1 MRSHRI
7 DAPGMPSS
15 DSARP
20 RQAPRRRDIAGPD
33 ERYPYRYSGLRLLV
47 MSGGKYFLVPDGWT
61 RASGAVLVIPD
72 TPDIRVE
79 FFPGG
84 S

>member
-1 MRSHRI
+1 VSVYSERSLGVADTH
-7 DAPGMPSS
+7 
-15 DSARP
+15 ARAD
-20 RQAPRRRDIAGPD
+20 RLTGPD

-79 FFPGG
+79 FSPGG

>member
-1 MRSHRI
+1 VSVYSERSLGV
-7 DAPGMPSS
+7 DGTL
-15 DSARP
+15 ARADRLP
-20 RQAPRRRDIAGPD
+20 GPD

-61 RASGAVLVIPD
+61 RESGAVLVIPD
-72 TPDIRVE
+72 TADIRVE
-79 FFPGG
+79 FSPGG